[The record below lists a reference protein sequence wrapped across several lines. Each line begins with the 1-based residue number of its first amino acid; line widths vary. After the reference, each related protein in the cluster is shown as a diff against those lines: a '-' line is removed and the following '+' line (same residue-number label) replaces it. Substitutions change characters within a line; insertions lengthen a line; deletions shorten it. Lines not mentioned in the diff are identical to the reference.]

1 MPADKFIVDICNS
14 KDFTYCQKLIG
25 IWLRSI
31 GIRGADL
38 TGLSVNTISSA
49 ENCGDFKVSTL
60 LLMVNAF
67 REKLG
72 EEIEWEKIGAYI
84 LYGKNEEKTNR
95 VEQKKTNLERFV
107 EFPVELQDKLLAVVE
122 TMNSLK

>member
-1 MPADKFIVDICNS
+1 
-14 KDFTYCQKLIG
+14 
-25 IWLRSI
+25 
-31 GIRGADL
+31 
-38 TGLSVNTISSA
+38 
-49 ENCGDFKVSTL
+49 
-60 LLMVNAF
+60 MVNAF

-84 LYGKNEEKTNR
+84 LYGKNEEKTKR